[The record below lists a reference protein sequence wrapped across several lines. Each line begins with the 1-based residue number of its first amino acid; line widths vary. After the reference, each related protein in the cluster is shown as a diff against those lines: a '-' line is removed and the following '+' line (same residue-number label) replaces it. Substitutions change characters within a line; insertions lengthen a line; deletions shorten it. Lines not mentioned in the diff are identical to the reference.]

1 MPSDWMNI
9 VGAVMITCA
18 ALISHPMSNAES
30 SRLEERFAFDW
41 NAMAQQQGCAD
52 LGSGA
57 CLFLQDSAAQF

>member
-1 MPSDWMNI
+1 MPSEWTNI
-9 VGAVMITCA
+9 LGAVVIACA

-41 NAMAQQQGCAD
+41 NAMSQQQGCAD

-57 CLFLQDSAAQF
+57 CLFLQNGPGQF